1 MNVRTLL
8 APLSSPVLA
17 GSLLRTHA
25 PQIVAALAALLVGV
39 QIAAAI
45 SRYAGGAELPPVS
58 ARESGYQPPDAGAQ
72 RARVDLAS
80 LVGAHLF
87 GEAASSGDA
96 ASAPQTTLALVLAG
110 VLASDD
116 PKAGF
121 AIVGESAASARF
133 FPVGASL
140 PGGARLNA
148 VYPDRIV
155 IDRGGTL
162 ESLGLPRRSLATAP
176 QPVGLAPVEES
187 RATMLSQRVRD
198 MAQQNPNALANV
210 LRAQQVMAGG
220 KQRGFRV
227 YPGANPAAFS
237 RLGLRP
243 GDLIT
248 AINGTALDD
257 PSRGDEVMRN
267 LSSAPEV
274 RVTLMRNGRQSDL
287 VLDMTRLASE
297 VDQIVSTEGMATVD
311 QAAPVPPPQ

>member
-8 APLSSPVLA
+8 APLSSPGLA
-17 GSLLRTHA
+17 GSMLLAYA
-25 PQIVAALAALLVGV
+25 PQLVAGLAALLIGV
-39 QIAAAI
+39 QLAAAI
-45 SRYAGGAELPPVS
+45 SRYAGGAELPPLT
-58 ARESGYQPPDAGAQ
+58 ARESGYQPPDVGTQ
-72 RARVDLAS
+72 RARIDLGS

-87 GEAASSGDA
+87 GEAAAAGGA

-110 VLASDD
+110 VLASDN
-116 PKAGF
+116 PTAGF
-121 AIVGESAASARF
+121 AIVGESAATARF

-155 IDRGGTL
+155 IDRAGTL
-162 ESLGLPRRSLATAP
+162 ESLGLPRRSLAAAP
-176 QPVGLAPVEES
+176 PPVGLAPVGES
-187 RATMLSQRVRD
+187 PAALVSQRVRE
-198 MAQQNPNALANV
+198 MAQQNPNVLANV

-274 RVTLMRNGRQSDL
+274 RVTVMRNGRQSDL

-297 VDQIVSTEGMATVD
+297 VDQIVGTEGMATVD
-311 QAAPVPPPQ
+311 QAMPVPAPQ